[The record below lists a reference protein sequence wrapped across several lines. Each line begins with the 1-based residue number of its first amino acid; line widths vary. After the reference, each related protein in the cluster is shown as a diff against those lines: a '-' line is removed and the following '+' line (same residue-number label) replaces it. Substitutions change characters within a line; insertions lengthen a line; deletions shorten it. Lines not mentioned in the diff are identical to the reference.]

1 MHQKVRVLKKSRCD
15 VKVQVIGVRR
25 GGKTTKIHTIVDA
38 LGNSLRFMLTRGHVH
53 DSKVATDMLGAIN
66 LNGVNVIADKA
77 YGTSDLREY
86 IESNSGNYTIPP
98 KSNILQKWDCDYYLY
113 RE

>member
-1 MHQKVRVLKKSRCD
+1 MLKKSRCD

-66 LNGVNVIADKA
+66 LNGVNSTLKVIVEVIRSHLKVISFRN
-77 YGTSDLREY
+77 GIVIITY
-86 IESNSGNYTIPP
+86 IVNDI
-98 KSNILQKWDCDYYLY
+98 
-113 RE
+113 